1 MGCYHQSNVLWKH
14 QSNVFFYLIMS
25 IVFKQSKYHSLLQTE
40 GSVAI
45 IPLHDRIVNLLYFL
59 LVSLV
64 VILEDWS

>member
-1 MGCYHQSNVLWKH
+1 
-14 QSNVFFYLIMS
+14 VFFYLIMS